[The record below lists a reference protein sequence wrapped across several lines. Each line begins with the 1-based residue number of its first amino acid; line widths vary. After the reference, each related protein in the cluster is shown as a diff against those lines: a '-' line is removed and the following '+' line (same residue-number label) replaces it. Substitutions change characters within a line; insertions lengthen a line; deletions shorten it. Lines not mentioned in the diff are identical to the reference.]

1 MIYTCQMLTLEHLR
15 KMECISEN
23 NRFNLVVARLSR
35 WNVALCQGGIPVKND
50 WIKWKHFKLLL
61 YLSTT
66 KQDFMQGIV
75 EHEA

>member
-1 MIYTCQMLTLEHLR
+1 MLTMEHLR
-15 KMECISEN
+15 KMEYVSEN
-23 NRFNLVVARLSR
+23 NRFKLVVAR